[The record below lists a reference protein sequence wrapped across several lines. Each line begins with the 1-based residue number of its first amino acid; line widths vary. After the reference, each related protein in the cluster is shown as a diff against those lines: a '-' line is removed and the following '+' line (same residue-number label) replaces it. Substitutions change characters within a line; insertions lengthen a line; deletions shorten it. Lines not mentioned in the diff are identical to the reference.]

1 MIKLN
6 QSGRLIVFK
15 KFITGVYK
23 IIFYVLNIKIFKN
36 MIFDALPERYIFVEN
51 QSVHFILDKK
61 DKVISKAIYRKG
73 FYDFDFLQKALE
85 ICKKRDYLI
94 DVGANLGSISIPAI
108 KNNYFKMSYAFEI
121 DKLNLKHL
129 KLNTIL
135 NNLEDKIVIE
145 NLAVFSKSNQ
155 SLSVKINKYNY
166 GDTKITLTHENDN
179 SKVKSITLDQY
190 FKNNKKIY
198 NSSLIFMD
206 IQGSEIHALKGAN
219 LFLKKT
225 TPIVLEMDPS
235 ALEKLGTNFF
245 DLQNLL
251 KEYRYFY
258 ILDNKNFKVKIR
270 IDHLEKLYNY
280 CMENREYANILFV

>member
-166 GDTKITLTHENDN
+166 GDTRITLTHESDN